1 MKSLVFLMFNIKEIM
16 MSSTERQDVTSQLS
30 EEIYQYVSEF
40 YQCDIDIEDLNNII
54 DANIGSVLEQLN
66 EIG

>member
-1 MKSLVFLMFNIKEIM
+1 